1 MKQFAFVFCAGMTAL
16 LLFSGCSGINELN
29 SALGEA
35 AGADEITAPK
45 LNIVKNKTTKSEIFQ
60 SIGAPGLVFRNEING
75 ETWVYQRVAVRQTD
89 VGFQARGNFSALF
102 PYQANSLSHGGG
114 IAGVGASS
122 KVGARRS
129 SYKTAGLMIK
139 FNEQGCVNAYEFT
152 ATSF

>member
-1 MKQFAFVFCAGMTAL
+1 MKQFAFTICMGLGAL
-16 LLFSGCSGINELN
+16 LLFSGCSSVKELN

-35 AGADEITAPK
+35 ATADEISTLG
-45 LNIVKNKTTKSEIFQ
+45 LNIVKNKTTKSEIFK
-60 SIGAPGLVFRNEING
+60 SIGAPGLVFKNELNG

-89 VGFQARGNFSALF
+89 VGFQAKGNFAAIF
-102 PYQANSLSHGGG
+102 PYKANSLSRGGG

-129 SYKTAGLMIK
+129 SYKTAGLLIK
-139 FNEQGCVNAYEFT
+139 YNEQGCVNSYEFT

>member
-102 PYQANSLSHGGG
+102 PYQRIRSPAAVELPGSVPPPKS
-114 IAGVGASS
+114 
-122 KVGARRS
+122 ARAVPPTRRR
-129 SYKTAGLMIK
+129 G
-139 FNEQGCVNAYEFT
+139 
-152 ATSF
+152 

>member
-1 MKQFAFVFCAGMTAL
+1 MKKFAFAVCMGVSAMLF
-16 LLFSGCSGINELN
+16 FSGCSSIKELN

-35 AGADEITAPK
+35 ANADEISTLG
-45 LNIVKNKTTKSEIFQ
+45 LNIVKNKTTKNEIFN
-60 SIGAPGLVFRNEING
+60 SIGAPGLVFQNDMNG

-89 VGFQARGNFSALF
+89 VGFQAKGNFAAIF
-102 PYQANSLSHGGG
+102 PYQPNSLSKGGG

-129 SYKTAGLMIK
+129 SYKSAGLMIK
-139 FNEQGCVNAYEFT
+139 FNAQGCVNGYEFT

>member
-1 MKQFAFVFCAGMTAL
+1 MKLFTLVFCVGSGAL
-16 LLFSGCSGINELN
+16 LLSGCSSIKELN

-35 AGADEITAPK
+35 TSADEISTLG
-45 LNIVKNKTTKSEIFQ
+45 LNIVKNKTTKAEIFS
-60 SIGAPGLVFRNEING
+60 SIGAPSLVFRNDLNG
-75 ETWVYQRVAVRQTD
+75 DSWVYQRVAVRQTD
-89 VGFQARGNFSALF
+89 VGFQAKGNFSALF
-102 PYQANSLSHGGG
+102 PYQTNSLSRGGG

-129 SYKTAGLMIK
+129 SYKTAGLLIK

>member
-1 MKQFAFVFCAGMTAL
+1 MKLFVFAIGMGVSSM
-16 LLFSGCSGINELN
+16 LLFSGCSSVKELN

-35 AGADEITAPK
+35 ANADEISTFG
-45 LNIVKNKTTKSEIFQ
+45 LNIVKNKTTKNEIFK
-60 SIGAPGLVFRNEING
+60 SIGAPGLVFKNDIHG
-75 ETWVYQRVAVRQTD
+75 ETRVYQRVAVRQTD
-89 VGFQARGNFSALF
+89 VGFQAKGNFAAIF
-102 PYQANSLSHGGG
+102 PYQANTLSRGGG

>member
-75 ETWVYQRVAVRQTD
+75 ETWVYHRHNVWNAQFP
-89 VGFQARGNFSALF
+89 GLQAR
-102 PYQANSLSHGGG
+102 PH
-114 IAGVGASS
+114 AG
-122 KVGARRS
+122 RRPLVS
-129 SYKTAGLMIK
+129 QHPLRIGKR
-139 FNEQGCVNAYEFT
+139 
-152 ATSF
+152 

>member
-75 ETWVYQRVAVRQTD
+75 ETWVYQRVAVRQT
-89 VGFQARGNFSALF
+89 A
-102 PYQANSLSHGGG
+102 
-114 IAGVGASS
+114 S